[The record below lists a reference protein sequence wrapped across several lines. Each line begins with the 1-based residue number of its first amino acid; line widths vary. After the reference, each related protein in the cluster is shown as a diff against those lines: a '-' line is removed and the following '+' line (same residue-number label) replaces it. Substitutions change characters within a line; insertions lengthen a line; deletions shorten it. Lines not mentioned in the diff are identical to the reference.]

1 LVEKTVQDLPF
12 VLTAPAAQ
20 AWITA
25 LEAGGIAM
33 QATDW
38 IDQRTASLSLSL
50 SLPLAQG
57 EAIRKVKRAL
67 EATGISIPDNT
78 RAIAMIEAAPH
89 RYHPAREP
97 DIATAVDSSHESA
110 LETMIATERRSDD
123 SPDLLGQGGQPE

>member
-1 LVEKTVQDLPF
+1 
-12 VLTAPAAQ
+12 
-20 AWITA
+20 
-25 LEAGGIAM
+25 M

-38 IDQRTASLSLSL
+38 IDQRTAF
-50 SLPLAQG
+50 LPLAQG

-97 DIATAVDSSHESA
+97 DIETAVDSSHESA
-110 LETMIATERRSDD
+110 LETIIATERRSDD

>member
-20 AWITA
+20 TWITA

-38 IDQRTASLSLSL
+38 IDQRTAF
-50 SLPLAQG
+50 LPLAQG

-110 LETMIATERRSDD
+110 LETMIATERHSDD